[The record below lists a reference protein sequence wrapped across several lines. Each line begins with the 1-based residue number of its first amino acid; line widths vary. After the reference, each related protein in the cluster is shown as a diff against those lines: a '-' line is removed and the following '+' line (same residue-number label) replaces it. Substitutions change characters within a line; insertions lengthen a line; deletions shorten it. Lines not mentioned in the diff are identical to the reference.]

1 MSLAT
6 SGGVGGGLG
15 GGGMSM
21 STMAHGGPSALATHQ
36 QMQPPPGTSSIPGA
50 GATAPPVSAAA
61 LGADLLDKNQGSL
74 DKRSIRSVSHMPIV
88 AIDLYGDDGHV
99 ASYPP
104 SDDAAENMDKS
115 DMSLLCTSVGQLQNT
130 DVMLKKDNDVAYKIV
145 RRVLK
150 NNKGY
155 QALFDQAMAKSG
167 DDDEATTT
175 ISSPH
180 LLLGY
185 RNVKQL
191 LMASSTLD
199 IQSQYSIDDDT
210 AAIAPSNEKSRV
222 TIRNGSLDGTST
234 PQGDDFDR
242 VTLQVP
248 LHSSK
253 KPLSLLPEDAV
264 GLLLAKAKSMVSTV
278 EDKEEEQ
285 YLEYPPAIAVPAW
298 ASRDASI
305 ESLLDA
311 CQNNN
316 GATTIYQRGVA
327 ALAGALL
334 PQKASAKEK
343 KEQKKSLLMHSTIK
357 SIYTRIENNQKKQQE
372 LAQKGEEN
380 ARSGE
385 TFMPTVVLAGMTSH
399 GIELTAIQV
408 GNFHNA
414 TNVEEIHCIFQ
425 DFKVLSNVSY
435 AFDTKAKNPSKLIH
449 KALVQLSEVVDDI
462 YPELEEDGGI
472 VNFIT
477 YGTITSQLKM
487 KEALT
492 ASLKLIN
499 KDEKDEVWNEGVTF
513 ASTREETVALGTA
526 VLAASSHARIRT
538 VQNNKPRAGL
548 NVLNVAPNAVGIS
561 VSFDGQKWT
570 PVKTIFEYDRLV
582 PAGPHAI
589 ELTASESVALQQNP
603 ELFFDYEKLV
613 EEGNKFNTA
622 KYIQQREEAARSFQ
636 LKIVQQ
642 LQRNGEWIQVGTS
655 LQPLTVEGNNDS
667 DKEDVASRIAIENS
681 ILELS
686 LSPSGI
692 ITSSL
697 ATDG

>member
-6 SGGVGGGLG
+6 SGGIGGGLG

-36 QMQPPPGTSSIPGA
+36 QMQPPPGSSSIPGA
-50 GATAPPVSAAA
+50 GTAAPPVSAAA

-74 DKRSIRSVSHMPIV
+74 DKRSIRNVSHMPIV
-88 AIDLYGDDGHV
+88 AVDLYGDQGQV

-104 SDDAAENMDKS
+104 SDDVADDVDKG
-115 DMSLLCTSVGQLQNT
+115 DMSLLCTSVGQLQST
-130 DVMLKKDNDVAYKIV
+130 DVMLKKNDDAVYKIV

-155 QALFDQAMAKSG
+155 QALFEQAMVKG
-167 DDDEATTT
+167 DNDEATTT

-185 RNVKQL
+185 RNVQQL
-191 LMASSTLD
+191 LKASSSMD

-210 AAIAPSNEKSRV
+210 AAIAPSNEKNRV

-253 KPLSLLPEDAV
+253 KSLSLLPEDAV
-264 GLLLAKAKSMVSTV
+264 GLLLAKAKSMASTV

-298 ASRDASI
+298 ACRDASI

-311 CQNNN
+311 CQNTS
-316 GATTIYQRGVA
+316 GTTTIYQRGVA

-334 PQKASAKEK
+334 PQKASTKEK
-343 KEQKKSLLMHSTIK
+343 KEQKKSLVMHSIIK

-380 ARSGE
+380 SRSGE
-385 TFMPTVVLAGMTSH
+385 TYMPTVVLAGMTSH

-414 TNVEEIHCIFQ
+414 TNIEEVHCIFQ

-435 AFDTKAKNPSKLIH
+435 AYDTKTKNPTKLIH

-487 KEALT
+487 KEALS
-492 ASLKLIN
+492 ASLKQIN
-499 KDEKDEVWNEGVTF
+499 KDEIDEVWNEGVAF
-513 ASTREETVALGTA
+513 ASTREEAVALGTA

-538 VQNNKPRAGL
+538 IQNNKPRAGL

-561 VSFDGQKWT
+561 VSFDGEKWT

-603 ELFFDYEKLV
+603 ALFLDYEKLV

-622 KYIQQREEAARSFQ
+622 KYIAQREEVARSFQ

-642 LQRNGEWIQVGTS
+642 LQRDGEWIQVGSS
-655 LQPLTVEGNNDS
+655 LQPLTVDGNNDS
-667 DKEDVASRIAIENS
+667 DKEDGASRIAIENS